1 LVATLM
7 RRLNLPAIFA
17 PVANRAGEAAPQGT
31 GMIYTIGYQRL
42 TSRRLERIVGD
53 LNAILIDCRYRPFSH
68 RMEFSGHCLAEQ
80 FGTRYQQRGHE
91 LGGRGH
97 TTSDGIDRLR
107 LDAERATLILLCME
121 EAPGDCHRHH
131 DICGPNFPDAVHI
144 FRDQRF
150 TAGVLQAAIDA
161 GGVARLYGE
170 TADLFE

>member
-7 RRLNLPAIFA
+7 RRLNLPLSSH

-31 GMIYTIGYQRL
+31 
-42 TSRRLERIVGD
+42 
-53 LNAILIDCRYRPFSH
+53 PFSQ
-68 RMEFSGHCLAEQ
+68 RMEFSGHCPAEQ

-121 EAPGDCHRHH
+121 EAPGDSRSCPLDVRYTANAGYRSVFPK
-131 DICGPNFPDAVHI
+131 DTPNNN
-144 FRDQRF
+144 
-150 TAGVLQAAIDA
+150 
-161 GGVARLYGE
+161 
-170 TADLFE
+170 